1 MALFSFADIKFK
13 SDKRTGFESSVVLE
27 SKYPY
32 DIYRYP
38 RDLGSIDK
46 GHYMVFHINQQRR
59 SDFKYATVP
68 GDKPTVIQNRET
80 FGTPTGGTGIPFT
93 DQEFQVQFTRTISRT
108 TDTVAL
114 YMPDTVN
121 FVHNQ
126 GYSEPSLTGP
136 LAAALAVG
144 SEASSI
150 VDSIKSLS
158 GANADEVLKQLTI
171 SGGNL
176 SPFIATAVKD
186 SPLLSAGFTAFAG
199 VVVNPMLEMIY
210 SSPEFRSFRFDF
222 MFYPRDEKEAEEVQR
237 IIQRLH
243 FHQAPEILREARGFF
258 LVPPSE
264 FDIMFY
270 YNGKVNPNIP
280 KISTCVL
287 QSIDIDYAP
296 NGFSAYEVQGETT
309 PKAGRTGMPVAIR
322 MSLQFKETEIMTKDN
337 FNSLQFTNYSTSQE
351 QEFTRASQAGEY
363 GTS

>member
-38 RDLGSIDK
+38 RDLGAIDK
-46 GHYMVFHINQQRR
+46 GHYMVFHINQQRQ
-59 SDFKYATVP
+59 SNFKTAEVP
-68 GDKPTVIQNRET
+68 NDKPTVIQNRLN
-80 FGTPTGGTGIPFT
+80 FGTPTAGTDIPLG
-93 DQEFQVQFTRTISRT
+93 QEFQVQFTRTISRS

-126 GYSEPSLTGP
+126 GYSEPSLTGD
-136 LAAALAVG
+136 LAALAAVG
-144 SEASSI
+144 SEGKSI
-150 VDSIKSLS
+150 VDSVKNLS
-158 GANADEVLKQLTI
+158 SANAIETLKNLV
-171 SGGNL
+171 SNGNL
-176 SPFIATAVKD
+176 SPFVANLLRE
-186 SPLLSAGFTAFAG
+186 SPILSAGFTAFAG

-237 IIQRLH
+237 IIERLH
-243 FHQAPEILREARGFF
+243 FHQAPEIQTKGRGFF
-258 LVPPSE
+258 LIPPSE

-270 YNGKVNPNIP
+270 YNGKINPNIP

-287 QSIDIDYAP
+287 QSIDVDYAP
-296 NGFSAYEVQGETT
+296 NGFTTYEVQGEPT
-309 PKAGRTGMPVAIR
+309 PKSGRTGMPVAIR
-322 MSLQFKETEIMTKDN
+322 MSLQFKETEIMTKSN
-337 FNSLQFTNYSTSQE
+337 FRDGKYTNYSFSQNE
-351 QEFTRASQAGEY
+351 EFTRASQSGEY